1 MNYWIFQCKQDRYNI
16 ADPDVLYSGMKGYW
30 LANQYRSDMKPG
42 DKVFFWLAGESS
54 IRGIYGYGVLTS
66 PPYKW
71 ERGEDVGYSV
81 DIMCTERLNRF
92 IPVADIKGNIELHEM
107 RILNMAIGSNF
118 LLSTAE
124 GQEIESMLQ
133 RMEA

>member
-16 ADPDVLYSGMKGYW
+16 ADPYVLYSGMKGYW

-66 PPYKW
+66 TPYKW

-92 IPVADIKGNIELHEM
+92 MPVADIKGNIDLHEM

-118 LLSTAE
+118 LLSTEE
-124 GQEIESMLQ
+124 GQEIESMIQ